1 MTQSGSQVKT
11 SPAAVLIVGSLA
23 LDDIETP
30 FGAVSNAVGGAAYY
44 AATAASLYA
53 PVRLVAAVG
62 TDFAREHL
70 DNLAG
75 RGVDLEGTEIREGR
89 TFRWS
94 GRYEYDMSRAQT
106 LRTEV
111 NVFADF
117 RPSIPASYR
126 GSKYVFLA
134 NIDPEL
140 QLSVLDQLESPRL
153 VAADTMNF
161 WISNKRDAVVEV
173 LRRVDVS
180 LLNDAEVRQLCGV
193 PGLVSAAKR
202 LLDMGPKIAIVKKGE
217 HGAAMFTATS
227 CFSAPS
233 YPLEEVR
240 DPTGAGDSFAGA
252 LMGYLAS
259 QNDVSEPA
267 MRRAIIHGSVV
278 ASFVVE
284 DFGASRL
291 EKLRREEIASRFR
304 KMQEIVS
311 FAPE

>member
-1 MTQSGSQVKT
+1 MDEAKSRRRGETPS
-11 SPAAVLIVGSLA
+11 VLVVGSLA

-30 FGAVSNAVGGAAYY
+30 FGAVSEAVGGAAYY

-53 PVRLVAAVG
+53 PVRVVAAVG
-62 TDFAREHL
+62 TDFPKKHL
-70 DNLAG
+70 DDLAG
-75 RGVDLEGTEIREGR
+75 RGIDLEGVEIKEGL

-94 GRYEYDMSRAQT
+94 GRYDNDMSRAQT

-117 RPSIPASYR
+117 RPKIPDSYR
-126 GSKYVFLA
+126 DSQYVFLA

-140 QLSVLDQLESPRL
+140 QLTVLEQLDGPKL

-173 LRRVDVS
+173 LKRVDVS
-180 LLNDAEVRQLCGV
+180 LLNDAELRQLCGI
-193 PGLVSAAKR
+193 PGLVSAAKCV
-202 LLDMGPKIAIVKKGE
+202 LDMGPKVAIIKKGE
-217 HGAAMFTATS
+217 HGAVMFTRS
-227 CFSAPS
+227 SHFSAPS

-259 QNDVSEPA
+259 QDDVSETA
-267 MRRAIIHGSVV
+267 LRRAIVHGSVV
-278 ASFVVE
+278 ASFAVA

-291 EKLRREEIASRFR
+291 ERLRREEIASRYG
-304 KMQEIVS
+304 KMKEIVS
-311 FAPE
+311 FEPE